1 MDQVLDPK
9 SCCYSSGM
17 TLQRTRLHGACR
29 RSWDASTKALVAA
42 GRRSFNHTHS
52 LFRIYFLPYIQSF
65 FHLPSMPSF
74 AALGAALVAAA
85 SVVSAQSVSGKP
97 EGFGSKATGGAG
109 GKTVTPTTTEE
120 LENYLTSSEALTVV
134 LAQTF
139 DFRGTEGTA
148 SEKGCAPYG
157 TGSACQ
163 VAINKD
169 DWYDTEECKRMTG
182 TLC

>member
-1 MDQVLDPK
+1 
-9 SCCYSSGM
+9 
-17 TLQRTRLHGACR
+17 
-29 RSWDASTKALVAA
+29 
-42 GRRSFNHTHS
+42 
-52 LFRIYFLPYIQSF
+52 
-65 FHLPSMPSF
+65 MPSL
-74 AALGAALVAAA
+74 AAL
-85 SVVSAQSVSGKP
+85 VVSAQTVSGKP
-97 EGFGSKATGGAG
+97 VGFGSKATGGAG

-169 DWYDTEECKRMTG
+169 DWYDTGICNLTG
-182 TLC
+182 

>member
-1 MDQVLDPK
+1 
-9 SCCYSSGM
+9 
-17 TLQRTRLHGACR
+17 
-29 RSWDASTKALVAA
+29 
-42 GRRSFNHTHS
+42 
-52 LFRIYFLPYIQSF
+52 
-65 FHLPSMPSF
+65 MPSF

-169 DWYDTEECKRMTG
+169 DWYEAEECNKMMIK